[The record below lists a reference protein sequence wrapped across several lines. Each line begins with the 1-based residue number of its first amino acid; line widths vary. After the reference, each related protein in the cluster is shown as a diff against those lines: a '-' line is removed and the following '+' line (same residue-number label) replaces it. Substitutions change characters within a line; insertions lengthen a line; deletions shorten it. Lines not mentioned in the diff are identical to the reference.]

1 LKRQPLKS
9 NIGKG
14 TSDFCAILSL
24 YIQMDNAEVAKRLYE
39 MAEMLEFKGENVFKI
54 KAYQKAA
61 RHIEELEEDISAL
74 RKKDELG
81 NIPGVG
87 EAIEAKIKEM
97 LDTGTFKAFE
107 EVRHEIPEEIDEI
120 TAVQGIGPKTA
131 HILYTRLGV
140 KDLDGL
146 LKAAEEHRIR
156 RIPGMGVKTEENILT
171 AVKRQVAEGNIGR
184 FPLGV
189 ALPLAEE
196 ISKKLVDGILI
207 REVRIAGSIRRWK
220 DTVGDIDLIARS
232 DDPEKAI
239 EAFTH
244 MDNVQ
249 KVLEKGNTKGS
260 VIYRGNIQVDLRI
273 VKNDA
278 FGSLLQHFTGSKE
291 HNVKLRKIAL
301 TKGLHLSEYGLTNA
315 VTEEQMPCSTEQEQY
330 EMLGLQFIPPEMR
343 EDRGEIEAAMERKI
357 PQLIE
362 ISDIKGDLHVHS
374 NWSDG
379 KNTIEEMA
387 LAARAL
393 GYEYIAISD
402 HSGSSKIANGLS
414 EKRLLEHIKEI
425 ERLKES
431 IEGIRILSGTE
442 CDILTDGKLDYSN
455 ELLEQ
460 LDIVVVAVHG
470 SVEQD
475 SKTMTQRIVTALE
488 NEHVH
493 ILAHPTGR
501 KFGKRLPFEMD
512 MEKIMDTALE
522 HGKILEI
529 NSAPQRL
536 DLNDKFAMMARE
548 MGIKLAINTD
558 THSPDQFANI
568 RYGVGTA
575 RRAWVTPAD
584 VINTL
589 HLKDICRLLGISYE
603 RSRD

>member
-1 LKRQPLKS
+1 
-9 NIGKG
+9 
-14 TSDFCAILSL
+14 
-24 YIQMDNAEVAKRLYE
+24 MDNAEVAKRLYE
-39 MAEMLEFKGENVFKI
+39 MAEMLEFKGEENVFKI

-61 RHIEELEEDISAL
+61 RHIEELEEDINVL

-120 TAVQGIGPKTA
+120 TAVQGIGPRTA
-131 HILYTRLGV
+131 HLLYTRLGV
-140 KDLDGL
+140 KDLEGL

-189 ALPLAEE
+189 ALPVAEE
-196 ISKKLVDGILI
+196 ISKKLVDGTLI
-207 REVRIAGSIRRWK
+207 REVRITGSIRRWK

-239 EAFTH
+239 EAFTR

-260 VIYRGNIQVDLRI
+260 AIYQGNIQVDLRI
-273 VKNDA
+273 VKDDA

-301 TKGLHLSEYGLTNA
+301 AKGLHLSEYGLKNA
-315 VTEEQMPCSTEQEQY
+315 VTGEQMPCSTEQEQY

-343 EDRGEIEAAMERKI
+343 EDRGEIEAAMEKKI

-362 ISDIKGDLHVHS
+362 IGDIKGDLHVHS

-387 LAARAL
+387 LAARFL

-414 EKRLLEHIKEI
+414 EKRLLEHITEI
-425 ERLKES
+425 ERLNER

-488 NEHVH
+488 NEYVH

-536 DLNDKFAMMARE
+536 DLNDKYSMMSRE

-589 HLKDICRLLGISYE
+589 HLKDMCRLLGISYE

>member
-1 LKRQPLKS
+1 
-9 NIGKG
+9 
-14 TSDFCAILSL
+14 
-24 YIQMDNAEVAKRLYE
+24 MDNAEVAKRLFE
-39 MAEMLEFKGENVFKI
+39 MAEMLEFKGENIFKI

-61 RHIEELEEDISAL
+61 RHIEELEEDINVL
-74 RKKDELG
+74 RRKDELG
-81 NIPGVG
+81 SIPGVG

-107 EVRHEIPEEIDEI
+107 KIRHTIPQDIEEI

-131 HILYTRLGV
+131 HLLYSKLGV
-140 KDLDGL
+140 KDLQGL

-156 RIPGMGVKTEENILT
+156 RIPGMGLKTEEHILI
-171 AVKRQVAEGNIGR
+171 AAKRQLAEGNIGR

-189 ALPLAEE
+189 ALPIAEE
-196 ISKKLVDGILI
+196 ISKKLLDGTLI

-232 DDPEKAI
+232 DEPEKAI
-239 EAFTH
+239 EVFTL

-249 KVLEKGNTKGS
+249 EVLEKGNTKGS
-260 VIYRGNIQVDLRI
+260 IIYKGNIQVDLRI
-273 VKNDA
+273 VKDDA

-291 HNVKLRKIAL
+291 HNVKLRQIAL
-301 TKGLHLSEYGLTNA
+301 SKGFHLSEYGLKNA
-315 VTEEQMPCSTEQEQY
+315 TTAEQIPFSTEHEQY
-330 EMLGLQFIPPEMR
+330 ERLGLQFIPPELR
-343 EDRGEIEAAMERKI
+343 EDWGEIEAAMEKKI
-357 PQLIE
+357 PRLIE
-362 ISDIKGDLHVHS
+362 VSDIKGDLHVHS

-379 KNTIEEMA
+379 HNTIEEMA
-387 LAARAL
+387 LAAKAL
-393 GYEYIAISD
+393 GYQYINISD
-402 HSGSSKIANGLS
+402 HSASSKIANGLS
-414 EKRLLEHIKEI
+414 EKRLLDHIKEI
-425 ERLKES
+425 ERLNES

-442 CDILTDGKLDYSN
+442 CDILPEGTLDYSD

-475 SKTMTQRIVTALE
+475 SKTMTQRIVSALE

-501 KFGKRLPFEMD
+501 KFGKRLPFAMN

-522 HGKILEI
+522 YGKVLEI
-529 NSAPQRL
+529 NSSPQRL

-548 MGIKLAINTD
+548 RGIKLAINTD
-558 THSPDQFANI
+558 THSLEQFGNI
-568 RYGVGTA
+568 RYGIGTA
-575 RRAWVTPAD
+575 RRAWIASND

-589 HLKDICRLLGISYE
+589 HLKDICKFLGIS
-603 RSRD
+603 

>member
-1 LKRQPLKS
+1 MQLPHYMFR
-9 NIGKG
+9 
-14 TSDFCAILSL
+14 
-24 YIQMDNAEVAKRLYE
+24 MDNAEVAKRLFE
-39 MAEMLEFKGENVFKI
+39 MAEMLEFKGENIFKI

-61 RHIEELEEDISAL
+61 RHIEELEEDINVL
-74 RKKDELG
+74 RRKDELG
-81 NIPGVG
+81 SIPGVG

-107 EVRHEIPEEIDEI
+107 KIRHTIPQDIEEI

-131 HILYTRLGV
+131 HLLYSKLGV
-140 KDLDGL
+140 KDLQGL

-156 RIPGMGVKTEENILT
+156 RIPGMGLKTEEHILI
-171 AVKRQVAEGNIGR
+171 AAKRQLAEGNIGR

-189 ALPLAEE
+189 ALPIAEE
-196 ISKKLVDGILI
+196 ISKKLLDGTLI

-232 DDPEKAI
+232 DEPEKAI
-239 EAFTH
+239 EVFTL

-249 KVLEKGNTKGS
+249 EVLEKGNTKGS
-260 VIYRGNIQVDLRI
+260 IIYKGNIQVDLRI
-273 VKNDA
+273 VKDDA
-278 FGSLLQHFTGSKE
+278 FGSLFQHFTGSKE

-301 TKGLHLSEYGLTNA
+301 SKGFHLSEYGLKNA
-315 VTEEQMPCSTEQEQY
+315 TTAEQIPFSTEHEQY
-330 EMLGLQFIPPEMR
+330 EKLGLQFIPPELR
-343 EDRGEIEAAMERKI
+343 EDLGEIEAAMEKKI
-357 PQLIE
+357 PRLIE
-362 ISDIKGDLHVHS
+362 VSDIKGDLHVHS

-379 KNTIEEMA
+379 HNTIEEMA
-387 LAARAL
+387 LAAKAL
-393 GYEYIAISD
+393 GYQYINISD
-402 HSGSSKIANGLS
+402 HSASSKIANGLS
-414 EKRLLEHIKEI
+414 EKRLLDHIKEI
-425 ERLKES
+425 ERLNES

-442 CDILTDGKLDYSN
+442 CDILPEGTLDYSD

-475 SKTMTQRIVTALE
+475 SKTMTQRIVSALE

-501 KFGKRLPFEMD
+501 KFGKRLPFAMN

-522 HGKILEI
+522 YGKVLEI
-529 NSAPQRL
+529 NSSPQRL

-548 MGIKLAINTD
+548 RGIKLAINTD
-558 THSPDQFANI
+558 THSLEQFGNI
-568 RYGVGTA
+568 RYGIGTA
-575 RRAWVTPAD
+575 RRAWIASND

-589 HLKDICRLLGISYE
+589 HLKDICKFLGIS
-603 RSRD
+603 

>member
-1 LKRQPLKS
+1 
-9 NIGKG
+9 
-14 TSDFCAILSL
+14 
-24 YIQMDNAEVAKRLYE
+24 MDNAEVAKRLYE
-39 MAEMLEFKGENVFKI
+39 MAEMLEFKGENFFKI

-61 RHIEELEEDISAL
+61 RHIEELEEDINVL

-107 EVRHEIPEEIDEI
+107 EVRHEIPEEIDKI
-120 TAVQGIGPKTA
+120 TAVQGIGPRTA
-131 HILYTRLGV
+131 HLLYTRLGV

-189 ALPLAEE
+189 ALPVAEE

-207 REVRIAGSIRRWK
+207 KEVRITGSIRRWK
-220 DTVGDIDLIARS
+220 ETAADIDLIARS
-232 DDPEKAI
+232 NEPEKAI
-239 EAFTH
+239 EAFTL

-249 KVLEKGNTKGS
+249 EVLEKGNTKGS
-260 VIYRGNIQVDLRI
+260 VIYKGNIQVDLRI
-273 VKNDA
+273 VKDDA
-278 FGSLLQHFTGSKE
+278 FGSLLQHFTGSKD
-291 HNVKLRKIAL
+291 HNLKLRKIAL
-301 TKGLHLSEYGLTNA
+301 AKGLHLSEYGLKDA
-315 VTEEQMPCSTEQEQY
+315 VTGEQMPCSTEQEQY
-330 EMLGLQFIPPEMR
+330 ELLGLQFIPPELR
-343 EDRGEIEAAMERKI
+343 EDRGEIEAALERKI
-357 PQLIE
+357 PRLIE
-362 ISDIKGDLHVHS
+362 VGDIKGDLHVHS

-387 LAARAL
+387 LAAKAI
-393 GYEYIAISD
+393 GYEYIAMCD
-402 HSGSSKIANGLS
+402 HSRSSRIANGLS

-425 ERLKES
+425 ERLNES
-431 IEGIRILSGTE
+431 IGGVRILSGTE
-442 CDILTDGKLDYSN
+442 CDILPDGKLDYSD

-475 SKTMTQRIVTALE
+475 SKSMTQRIVAALE
-488 NEHVH
+488 NEHAH

-501 KFGKRLPFEMD
+501 KFGKRLPFNMD

-522 HGKILEI
+522 HGKVLEI

-536 DLNDKFAMMARE
+536 DLNDKFAMTARE
-548 MGIKLAINTD
+548 MGIKLAVNTD
-558 THSPDQFANI
+558 THSPDQFGNL

-589 HLKDICRLLGISYE
+589 NLKDMYRFLDIS
-603 RSRD
+603 

>member
-1 LKRQPLKS
+1 MQLPHYMFR
-9 NIGKG
+9 
-14 TSDFCAILSL
+14 
-24 YIQMDNAEVAKRLYE
+24 MDNAEVAKRLFE
-39 MAEMLEFKGENVFKI
+39 MAEMLEFKGENIFKI

-61 RHIEELEEDISAL
+61 RHIEELEEDINVL
-74 RKKDELG
+74 RRKDELG
-81 NIPGVG
+81 SIPGVG

-107 EVRHEIPEEIDEI
+107 KIRHTIPQDIEEI

-131 HILYTRLGV
+131 HLLYSKLGV
-140 KDLDGL
+140 KDLQGL

-156 RIPGMGVKTEENILT
+156 RIPGMGLKTEEHILI
-171 AVKRQVAEGNIGR
+171 AAKRQLAEGNIGR

-189 ALPLAEE
+189 ALPIAEE
-196 ISKKLVDGILI
+196 ISKKLLDGTLI

-232 DDPEKAI
+232 DEPEKAI
-239 EAFTH
+239 EVFTL

-249 KVLEKGNTKGS
+249 EVLEKGNTKGS
-260 VIYRGNIQVDLRI
+260 IIYKGNIQVDLRI
-273 VKNDA
+273 VKDDA

-291 HNVKLRKIAL
+291 HNVKLRQIAL
-301 TKGLHLSEYGLTNA
+301 SKGFHLSEYGLKNA
-315 VTEEQMPCSTEQEQY
+315 TTAEQIPFSTEHEQY
-330 EMLGLQFIPPEMR
+330 ERLGLQFIPPELR
-343 EDRGEIEAAMERKI
+343 EDWGEIEAAMEKKI
-357 PQLIE
+357 PRLIE
-362 ISDIKGDLHVHS
+362 VSDIKGDLHVHS

-379 KNTIEEMA
+379 HNTIEEMA
-387 LAARAL
+387 LAAKAL
-393 GYEYIAISD
+393 GYQYINISD
-402 HSGSSKIANGLS
+402 HSASSKIANGLS
-414 EKRLLEHIKEI
+414 EKRLLDHIKEI
-425 ERLKES
+425 ERLNES

-442 CDILTDGKLDYSN
+442 CDILPEGTLDYSD

-475 SKTMTQRIVTALE
+475 SKTMTQRIVSALE

-501 KFGKRLPFEMD
+501 KFGKRLPFAMN

-522 HGKILEI
+522 YGKVLEI
-529 NSAPQRL
+529 NSSPQRL

-548 MGIKLAINTD
+548 RGIKLAINTD
-558 THSPDQFANI
+558 THSLEQFGNI
-568 RYGVGTA
+568 RYGIGTA
-575 RRAWVTPAD
+575 RRAWIASND

-589 HLKDICRLLGISYE
+589 HLKDICKFLGIS
-603 RSRD
+603 

>member
-1 LKRQPLKS
+1 
-9 NIGKG
+9 
-14 TSDFCAILSL
+14 
-24 YIQMDNAEVAKRLYE
+24 MDNAEVAKRLYE

>member
-1 LKRQPLKS
+1 
-9 NIGKG
+9 
-14 TSDFCAILSL
+14 
-24 YIQMDNAEVAKRLYE
+24 MDNAEVAKRLYE

-61 RHIEELEEDISAL
+61 RHIEELEEDINVL

-120 TAVQGIGPKTA
+120 TAVQGIGPRTA
-131 HILYTRLGV
+131 HLLYTRLGV
-140 KDLDGL
+140 KDLEGL

-189 ALPLAEE
+189 ALPVAEE
-196 ISKKLVDGILI
+196 ISKKLVDGTLI
-207 REVRIAGSIRRWK
+207 REVRITGSIRRWK

-239 EAFTH
+239 EAFTR

-260 VIYRGNIQVDLRI
+260 AIYQGNIQVDLRI
-273 VKNDA
+273 VKDDA

-301 TKGLHLSEYGLTNA
+301 AKGLHLSEYGLKNA
-315 VTEEQMPCSTEQEQY
+315 VTGEQMPCSTEQEQY

-343 EDRGEIEAAMERKI
+343 EDRGEIEAAMEKKI

-362 ISDIKGDLHVHS
+362 IGDIKGDLHVHS

-387 LAARAL
+387 LAARFL

-425 ERLKES
+425 ERLNER

-488 NEHVH
+488 NEYVH

-536 DLNDKFAMMARE
+536 DLNDKYSMMSRE

-575 RRAWVTPAD
+575 RRAWVTPVD

-589 HLKDICRLLGISYE
+589 PLKDMCRLLGISYE

>member
-1 LKRQPLKS
+1 M
-9 NIGKG
+9 
-14 TSDFCAILSL
+14 A
-24 YIQMDNAEVAKRLYE
+24 NAEVAKRLYE
-39 MAEMLEFKGENVFKI
+39 MAEMLEFKGEENVFKI

-61 RHIEELEEDISAL
+61 RHIEELEEDINVL

-120 TAVQGIGPKTA
+120 TAVQGIGPRTA
-131 HILYTRLGV
+131 HLLYTRLGV
-140 KDLDGL
+140 KDLEGL

-189 ALPLAEE
+189 ALPVAEE
-196 ISKKLVDGILI
+196 ISKKLVDGTLI
-207 REVRIAGSIRRWK
+207 REVRITGSIRRWK

-239 EAFTH
+239 EAFTR

-260 VIYRGNIQVDLRI
+260 AIYQGNIQVDLRI
-273 VKNDA
+273 VKDDA

-301 TKGLHLSEYGLTNA
+301 AKGLHLSEYGLKNA
-315 VTEEQMPCSTEQEQY
+315 VTGEQMPCSTEQEQY

-343 EDRGEIEAAMERKI
+343 EDRGEIEAAMEKKI

-362 ISDIKGDLHVHS
+362 IGDIKGDLHVHS

-387 LAARAL
+387 LAARFL

-425 ERLKES
+425 ERLNER

-488 NEHVH
+488 NEYVH

-536 DLNDKFAMMARE
+536 DLNDKYSMMSRE

-589 HLKDICRLLGISYE
+589 HLKDMCRLLGISYE

>member
-1 LKRQPLKS
+1 
-9 NIGKG
+9 
-14 TSDFCAILSL
+14 
-24 YIQMDNAEVAKRLYE
+24 MDNAEVAKRLYE
-39 MAEMLEFKGENVFKI
+39 MAEMLEFKGENIFKI

-61 RHIEELEEDISAL
+61 RHIEELEEDINVL

-120 TAVQGIGPKTA
+120 TAVQGIGPRTA
-131 HILYTRLGV
+131 HLLYTRLGV

-171 AVKRQVAEGNIGR
+171 AVKRQVAEGNIGK

-189 ALPLAEE
+189 ALPVAEE
-196 ISKKLVDGILI
+196 ISKKLVDGTLI

-232 DDPEKAI
+232 DNPEKAI

-330 EMLGLQFIPPEMR
+330 EILGLQFIPPEMR

-442 CDILTDGKLDYSN
+442 CDILTDGKLDYSDG
-455 ELLEQ
+455 LLEQ

-475 SKTMTQRIVTALE
+475 SKTMTQRIVAALE

-589 HLKDICRLLGISYE
+589 HLKDMCRLLGISYE

>member
-1 LKRQPLKS
+1 
-9 NIGKG
+9 
-14 TSDFCAILSL
+14 
-24 YIQMDNAEVAKRLYE
+24 MDNAEVAKRLYE
-39 MAEMLEFKGENVFKI
+39 MAEMLEFKGEENVFKI

-61 RHIEELEEDISAL
+61 RHIEELEEDINVL

-120 TAVQGIGPKTA
+120 TAVQGIGPRTA
-131 HILYTRLGV
+131 HLLYTRLGV
-140 KDLDGL
+140 KDLEGL

-189 ALPLAEE
+189 ALPVAEE
-196 ISKKLVDGILI
+196 ISKKLVDGTLI
-207 REVRIAGSIRRWK
+207 REVRITGSIRRWK

-239 EAFTH
+239 EAFTR

-260 VIYRGNIQVDLRI
+260 AIYQGNIQVDLRI
-273 VKNDA
+273 VKDDA

-301 TKGLHLSEYGLTNA
+301 AKGLHLSEYGLKNA
-315 VTEEQMPCSTEQEQY
+315 VTGEQMPCSTEQEQY

-343 EDRGEIEAAMERKI
+343 EDRGEIEAAMEKKI

-362 ISDIKGDLHVHS
+362 IGDIKGDLHVHS

-387 LAARAL
+387 LAARFL

-425 ERLKES
+425 ERLNER

-488 NEHVH
+488 NEYVH

-536 DLNDKFAMMARE
+536 DLNDKYSMMSRE

-589 HLKDICRLLGISYE
+589 HLKDMCRLLGISYE

>member
-1 LKRQPLKS
+1 MFR
-9 NIGKG
+9 
-14 TSDFCAILSL
+14 
-24 YIQMDNAEVAKRLYE
+24 MDNAEVAKRLFE
-39 MAEMLEFKGENVFKI
+39 MAEMLEFKGENIFKI

-61 RHIEELEEDISAL
+61 RHIEELEEDINVL
-74 RKKDELG
+74 RQKDELG
-81 NIPGVG
+81 SIPGVG

-107 EVRHEIPEEIDEI
+107 AIRHTIPQDIEEI

-131 HILYTRLGV
+131 HLLYSKLGI
-140 KDLDGL
+140 KDLQGL

-156 RIPGMGVKTEENILT
+156 RIPGMGVKTEEHILI
-171 AVKRQVAEGNIGR
+171 AAKRQLAEGNIGR
-184 FPLGV
+184 YPLGV
-189 ALPLAEE
+189 ALPIAEE
-196 ISKKLVDGILI
+196 ISKKLLDGILI

-220 DTVGDIDLIARS
+220 DTVRDIDLIARS

-239 EAFTH
+239 EIFTL

-249 KVLEKGNTKGS
+249 EVLEKGNTKGS
-260 VIYRGNIQVDLRI
+260 IIYKGNIQVDLRI
-273 VKNDA
+273 VKDDA

-301 TKGLHLSEYGLTNA
+301 SKGFHLSEYGLKNA
-315 VTEEQMPCSTEQEQY
+315 TTEEQIPFSTEHEQY
-330 EMLGLQFIPPEMR
+330 EMLGLQFIPPELR
-343 EDRGEIEAAMERKI
+343 EDWGEIEAAMEKKI
-357 PQLIE
+357 PRLIE
-362 ISDIKGDLHVHS
+362 VSDIKGDLHVHS

-379 KNTIEEMA
+379 HNTIEEMA
-387 LAARAL
+387 LAAKAL
-393 GYEYIAISD
+393 GYQYINMSD
-402 HSGSSKIANGLS
+402 HSASSKIANGLS
-414 EKRLLEHIKEI
+414 EKRLLDHIKEI
-425 ERLKES
+425 ERLNES

-442 CDILTDGKLDYSN
+442 CDILPDGTLDYSD

-475 SKTMTQRIVTALE
+475 SKTMTQRIVSALE

-501 KFGKRLPFEMD
+501 KFGKRLPFAMN

-522 HGKILEI
+522 YGKVLEI
-529 NSAPQRL
+529 NSSPQRL

-548 MGIKLAINTD
+548 RGIKLAINTD
-558 THSPDQFANI
+558 THSLEQFGNI
-568 RYGVGTA
+568 RYGIGTA
-575 RRAWVTPAD
+575 RRAWITSND

-589 HLKDICRLLGISYE
+589 HLKDICKLLGIS
-603 RSRD
+603 

>member
-1 LKRQPLKS
+1 MQLLHYMFR
-9 NIGKG
+9 
-14 TSDFCAILSL
+14 
-24 YIQMDNAEVAKRLYE
+24 MDNAEVAKRLFE
-39 MAEMLEFKGENVFKI
+39 MAEMLEFKGESIFKI

-61 RHIEELEEDISAL
+61 RHIGELEEDINVL
-74 RKKDELG
+74 RQKDEIG
-81 NIPGVG
+81 SIPGVG
-87 EAIEAKIKEM
+87 EAIESKIKEM

-107 EVRHEIPEEIDEI
+107 EIRRTIPKDIEEI

-131 HILYTRLGV
+131 HLLYSKLGI
-140 KDLDGL
+140 KDLQGL

-156 RIPGMGVKTEENILT
+156 RIPGMGVRTEEHILI
-171 AVKRQVAEGNIGR
+171 AAKRQLAEGNIGR

-196 ISKKLVDGILI
+196 ISKKLLDGTLI

-232 DDPEKAI
+232 DEPEKAI
-239 EAFTH
+239 EVFTL

-249 KVLEKGNTKGS
+249 EVLEKGNTKGS
-260 VIYRGNIQVDLRI
+260 IIYKGNIQVDLRI
-273 VKNDA
+273 VNDDA

-301 TKGLHLSEYGLTNA
+301 SKGFHLSEYGLKNA
-315 VTEEQMPCSTEQEQY
+315 TTAEQTPFSTEHEQY
-330 EMLGLQFIPPEMR
+330 EKLGLQFIPPELR
-343 EDRGEIEAAMERKI
+343 EDRGEIEAAMEKKI
-357 PQLIE
+357 PRLIE
-362 ISDIKGDLHVHS
+362 VSDIKGDLHVHS

-379 KNTIEEMA
+379 HNTIEEMA
-387 LAARAL
+387 LAAKAL
-393 GYEYIAISD
+393 GYQYINMSD
-402 HSGSSKIANGLS
+402 HSASSKIANGLS
-414 EKRLLEHIKEI
+414 EKRLLGHIKEI
-425 ERLKES
+425 ERLNES

-442 CDILTDGKLDYSN
+442 CDILPDGTLDYSD

-475 SKTMTQRIVTALE
+475 SKTMTQRIVSALE

-501 KFGKRLPFEMD
+501 KFGKRLPFAMN

-522 HGKILEI
+522 YEKVLEI
-529 NSAPQRL
+529 NSSPQRL

-548 MGIKLAINTD
+548 RGIKLAINND
-558 THSPDQFANI
+558 THSMEQFGNI

-575 RRAWVTPAD
+575 RRAWITSND

-589 HLKDICRLLGISYE
+589 CMKDICKLFDIS
-603 RSRD
+603 